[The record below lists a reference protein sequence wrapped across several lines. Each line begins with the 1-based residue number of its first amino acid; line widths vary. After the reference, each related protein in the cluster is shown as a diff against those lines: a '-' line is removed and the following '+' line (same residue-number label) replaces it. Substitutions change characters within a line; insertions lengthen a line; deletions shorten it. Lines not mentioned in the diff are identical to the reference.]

1 MSKNTNNVTYKGVG
15 FIGLLQL
22 AFIVLKLCKV
32 INWSWSVVLIP
43 LWIDLGILALVFLF
57 YLVVYLIIRKR

>member
-1 MSKNTNNVTYKGVG
+1 MSEKTNNVTYKGVG

-32 INWSWSVVLIP
+32 INWSWGAVLIP
-43 LWIDLGILALVFLF
+43 LWIDLGILALVLLF
-57 YLVVYLIIRKR
+57 YLAIYLIIRRR